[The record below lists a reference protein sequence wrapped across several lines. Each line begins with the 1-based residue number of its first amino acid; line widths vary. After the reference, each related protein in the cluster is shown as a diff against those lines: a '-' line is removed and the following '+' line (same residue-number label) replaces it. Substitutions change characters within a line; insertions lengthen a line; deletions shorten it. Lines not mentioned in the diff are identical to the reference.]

1 MSVIFA
7 KPEQR
12 TTQTVVGTVKALGGQ
27 GAKVRWNKNSLTNKS
42 ADAPRLQV
50 EIIKADGTSAKI
62 TLSAALSKDVR
73 DKVIE
78 HHQVYFYPIVEQ
90 TTLDGE
96 IYYQI
101 NKPSEMLEDTLDKY
115 DGEAKIASVAQLED
129 AAF

>member
-12 TTQTVVGTVKALGGQ
+12 TTQTVVGTVKSLGGP
-27 GAKVRWNKNSLTNKS
+27 GAKTSWNKNSLANKS

-62 TLSAALSKDVR
+62 TLSAPLSKDVR

-101 NKPSEMLEDTLDKY
+101 NKPSEMLQDSLDKY
-115 DGEAKIASVAQLED
+115 DGQEKVASVTTFED
-129 AAF
+129 AAW